1 MAAPGKPAASGGSKW
16 GSFLSQAV
24 GGLESRLDNI
34 LAEAADPG
42 SQYARQQQQQQ
53 QQQATATVTTNGTLQ
68 PVKPSPGMF

>member
-24 GGLESRLDNI
+24 GGLESRLDNM

-53 QQQATATVTTNGTLQ
+53 QATATVTTNGTLQ
-68 PVKPSPGMF
+68 PIRPSPGMS